1 MAFEERSKEGEAT
14 RERALVARL
23 RQFIEDSDL
32 SFYKIASRSKSLIG
46 RHFGPDRNEAGELL
60 IGVFS
65 SEIGKCGPECGCDRD
80 DETAHLGVSAD
91 ILNRFRV
98 FDYRQLVR
106 TCRNQEEQQTYNRK
120 ECTHAEAEY
129 SSNFDLPVSG
139 ETLLF
144 CYLHRLYFPAF
155 S

>member
-1 MAFEERSKEGEAT
+1 MPSSLSDPGHKSHFLIGASPSTGKCICIPPHLCYRSFRQNGFMVFDERSKEGEAT

-65 SEIGKCGPECGCDRD
+65 SETGKCGPECGCDRD

-91 ILNRFRV
+91 ILNRF
-98 FDYRQLVR
+98 
-106 TCRNQEEQQTYNRK
+106 
-120 ECTHAEAEY
+120 
-129 SSNFDLPVSG
+129 
-139 ETLLF
+139 
-144 CYLHRLYFPAF
+144 
-155 S
+155 